1 VSLHPRDLTYGMTTA
16 SDDEAQRALDEPLDE
31 VEQEGRQIRARQT
44 AARDA
49 VDLDAL
55 AHWSRMRWRWLVGT
69 GRARVRL

>member
-16 SDDEAQRALDEPLDE
+16 SDDEAQRALDDE
-31 VEQEGRQIRARQT
+31 LVKTKDEGRRIRARQS

-49 VDLDAL
+49 GDLVAL
-55 AHWSRMRWRWLVGT
+55 AHWSRLRWRWLVGT